1 MSYTVSSSTL
11 PDTLENTY
19 FSGVISLV
27 PADPL
32 VPEPAIT
39 SITVTRGTQFTL
51 GPNIAT
57 DIVANTVTISGQ
69 YNSNFISGGIT
80 FLDKNSKSQTV
91 LKFTDVPSD
100 FSTVVSYSPSGVSTG
115 DAIYTISVNGDTIGT
130 VTQTVINNYSTG
142 RDSLVALV
150 AKGKF

>member
-1 MSYTVSSSTL
+1 MPYTLSSSTL

-19 FSGVISLV
+19 FSGVIGLV
-27 PADPL
+27 PDDP
-32 VPEPAIT
+32 VAEPPITAIA
-39 SITVTRGTQFTL
+39 VTRSAQFTF

-57 DIVANTVTISGQ
+57 DIAGNSVTISGQ
-69 YNSNFISGGIT
+69 YSGNFSAGGIT
-80 FLDKNSKSQTV
+80 FLDKDSKSQTV

-100 FSTVVSYSPSGVSTG
+100 FSTVISYSPSGTSNG
-115 DAIYTISVNGDTIGT
+115 DATYTISVNGNVAGT